1 MIQGAEQ
8 RPTIPSPCQ
17 QLAVKR
23 MSPDSPSAIPADRRV
38 GPRALNESRGGEAV
52 ETFSF
57 DVSAGKESV
66 ANDDPPGQLPVV
78 LQPREVMETSGL
90 ASVTKARVARP
101 KRIKT
106 PRVTRRTPPWVGSGL
121 VHLAAILPLAFLTI
135 PGLQQPFDFSLS
147 LSTEPAAIEEILID
161 EIAVEPLGEFENAE
175 NQLVEEVS
183 QVTALESDLNSQV
196 ALAELSSDQLADA
209 SLSDAAAMFGSQGS
223 VLSELVPQGG
233 NLTASFFGTKVDG
246 RRILYVLDNSGGMRD
261 GGFEALV
268 EELTRSVESLTEEQQ
283 FYVIFYSDMVYP
295 MFHPR
300 PVERFVPANDRFKK
314 RLAGWLD
321 SVEFSV
327 GNTVDEAI
335 VAAGMI
341 KPDALYLLTDGDIDT
356 TRDGRK
362 LAALVDSRGRDFP
375 IHTFGIGMSEGSK
388 AAVNLQTV
396 ADSNGGKF
404 RIVEISPEAKKL
416 AREKNRPYHNKEP
429 GPTWG
434 LQVGGG
440 WGRK

>member
-1 MIQGAEQ
+1 
-8 RPTIPSPCQ
+8 
-17 QLAVKR
+17 
-23 MSPDSPSAIPADRRV
+23 MSPDLPTAIPIDRIV
-38 GPRALNESRGGEAV
+38 DPRAKCERGDEAV

-57 DVSAGKESV
+57 DVSAGKQV
-66 ANDDPPGQLPVV
+66 PVRDV
-78 LQPREVMETSGL
+78 SPSDSP
-90 ASVTKARVARP
+90 ASVLPRSEVQTPAVATSTKPRSASPKQIKAPKVA
-101 KRIKT
+101 
-106 PRVTRRTPPWVGSGL
+106 RRTPPWVGSGL
-121 VHLAAILPLAFLTI
+121 VHLAVIIPLAFLTI

-147 LSTEPAAIEEILID
+147 LSTEPAAIEEVLID
-161 EIAVEPLGEFENAE
+161 EIAIEPLGEFENAE

-183 QVTALESDLNSQV
+183 QVTAAESDLNSQA
-196 ALAELSSDQLADA
+196 ALADLSSESLANA
-209 SLSDAAAMFGSQGS
+209 ALSDAAAMFGSQGS
-223 VLSELVPQGG
+223 GLSELVPQGG

-300 PVERFVPANDRFKK
+300 PVERFVPANDRYKK
-314 RLAGWLD
+314 RLSAWLD

-327 GNTVDEAI
+327 GNMVDEAI

-396 ADSNGGKF
+396 ADANGGKF

-434 LQVGGG
+434 LNVGRG

>member
-1 MIQGAEQ
+1 
-8 RPTIPSPCQ
+8 
-17 QLAVKR
+17 L
-23 MSPDSPSAIPADRRV
+23 
-38 GPRALNESRGGEAV
+38 
-52 ETFSF
+52 
-57 DVSAGKESV
+57 
-66 ANDDPPGQLPVV
+66 QLPRSQDQHAQRKSKHQRWLDEPHRGLGVGWFIW
-78 LQPREVMETSGL
+78 PRLYRS
-90 ASVTKARVARP
+90 R
-101 KRIKT
+101 
-106 PRVTRRTPPWVGSGL
+106 
-121 VHLAAILPLAFLTI
+121 FLTI

-147 LSTEPAAIEEILID
+147 LSTEPAAIEEVLID
-161 EIAVEPLGEFENAE
+161 EISIEPLGELENAE

-183 QVTALESDLNSQV
+183 QITAMESDLNSQA
-196 ALAELSSDQLADA
+196 ALADLSSESLANA
-209 SLSDAAAMFGSQGS
+209 ALSDAAAMFGSQGAG
-223 VLSELVPQGG
+223 LSELVPQGG

-327 GNTVDEAI
+327 GNTVDEAV

-375 IHTFGIGMSEGSK
+375 IHTFGIGMGEGTK
-388 AAVNLQTV
+388 AANNLQAV
-396 ADSNGGKF
+396 ADANGGKF
-404 RIVEISPEAKKL
+404 RIVEISSEAKKL
-416 AREKNRPYHNKEP
+416 AREKKRPYHNKEP
-429 GPTWG
+429 GPVWG
-434 LQVGGG
+434 LNVGRG